1 MGVEQRE
8 QQEQSATSEQVAGD
22 GCKVA
27 LAAGDTRIV
36 ELEKQAAEAA
46 ESKAAAKKLAD
57 EIEGGPRGGDRG
69 ARGVRT
75 PPCGRAQREVREGTA
90 RGLRGR
96 RRQVARGRALT
107 ARQARGGDIGRDGAG
122 AHRGGHQRGGDVRA
136 LAWGGGSH
144 GRRRVA
150 TQGQRHRIP

>member
-57 EIEGGPRGGDRG
+57 EIEGGSARRGPRSAGCTNS
-69 ARGVRT
+69 AL
-75 PPCGRAQREVREGTA
+75 RAC
-90 RGLRGR
+90 
-96 RRQVARGRALT
+96 
-107 ARQARGGDIGRDGAG
+107 
-122 AHRGGHQRGGDVRA
+122 
-136 LAWGGGSH
+136 
-144 GRRRVA
+144 A
-150 TQGQRHRIP
+150 T

>member
-1 MGVEQRE
+1 MGVDQRE

-57 EIEGGPRGGDRG
+57 EIEGGGSARRGPRSAGCTNS
-69 ARGVRT
+69 AL
-75 PPCGRAQREVREGTA
+75 RAC
-90 RGLRGR
+90 
-96 RRQVARGRALT
+96 
-107 ARQARGGDIGRDGAG
+107 
-122 AHRGGHQRGGDVRA
+122 
-136 LAWGGGSH
+136 
-144 GRRRVA
+144 A
-150 TQGQRHRIP
+150 T